1 MKLVLFF
8 LFAIFSFAQGQMS
21 FEKTSFPDLS
31 VNQISVAPNGTIFAS
46 TSGHLQFLIYFSTD
60 GGINWEKSDIDT
72 TVHKNCF
79 AFNDSLIYIGTNNG
93 VFKSIDFGKTFL
105 QTGLQKST
113 IVDLLFSRNNNII
126 AILQNNSENKA
137 YFSYN
142 KGYSWKENKTFS
154 LRNGDAYKIKTYSI
168 TDSSYLICKTVYV
181 QPENRFSIQ
190 IVDTTF
196 YLFKTK
202 YTSKTHNYLFDNVHL
217 GYNRSVYIISSQ
229 KNFFLNYNIESDIID
244 TVTIQQLN
252 GINDIATTN
261 NEKMFLASSEVDGV
275 YYSENNGERWQEIYQ
290 GLNHDV
296 ITCFAIDSTGTLF
309 AGTSKGIYKLNQ
321 LVNNVSE
328 IQNKVDYKVS
338 ETTNQVTVQL
348 NDKIKAL
355 GLYDIIGRKKN
366 YINTDNKV
374 IIEKNLLSSGIY
386 FLVLRRN
393 DRYKTVKIL
402 IK

>member
-1 MKLVLFF
+1 MKSVLFF

-21 FEKTSFPDLS
+21 FEKTSDLI
-31 VNQISVAPNGTIFAS
+31 VNQISVAPNGTIFVS
-46 TSGHLQFLIYFSTD
+46 TSGLIYFSTD

-72 TVHKNCF
+72 TVPKNCF
-79 AFNDSLIYIGTNNG
+79 AFNDGLIYVGTNNG

-105 QTGLQKST
+105 QTGLQKT
-113 IVDLLFSRNNNII
+113 AIVDLLFSRNNNII
-126 AILQNNSENKA
+126 AIVNDNSRKKA

-142 KGYSWKENKTFS
+142 NGYSWKEKEAFY
-154 LRNGDAYKIKTYSI
+154 LRSRDASKIKTYSI
-168 TDSSYLICKTVYV
+168 TDTSYLICKTVYI

-196 YLFKTK
+196 YFFKTK
-202 YTSKTHNYLFDNVHL
+202 YASKTHNYLFDNVHL
-217 GYNRSVYIISSQ
+217 GYNRKVYIMSSK
-229 KNFFLNYNIESDIID
+229 KNFFLNYNIKSDIID

-252 GINDIATTN
+252 GINDIVTTN
-261 NEKMFLASSEVDGV
+261 DEKIFLASSEVDGV
-275 YYSENNGERWQEIYQ
+275 YYSENNGKSWQEIYQ
-290 GLNHDV
+290 GLNHDL
-296 ITCFAIDSTGTLF
+296 ITCLAIDSTGTLF
-309 AGTSKGIYKLNQ
+309 AGTNKGIYKLNQ

-328 IQNKVDYKVS
+328 IQNKVDYKVT
-338 ETTNQVTVQL
+338 ETTSQVTIQL

-355 GLYDIIGRKKN
+355 GLYDIIGHKKN